1 MDITHPLSSSG
12 HLVNAM
18 VPVRKQCGSN
28 FVCNLEEPRKSTKIK
43 RNYHSTVVYVKGDA
57 FVVAGSAGKRVSL
70 FSCAKTDPW
79 VLLVAGVQLWDRLMS
94 WNQEN
99 IKPAMHPIR
108 LATVLLQ
115 CKDNLNGE
123 LNQLPHW
130 GLDMIDPYVDVVN
143 RTLLTDQ

>member
-1 MDITHPLSSSG
+1 M
-12 HLVNAM
+12 
-18 VPVRKQCGSN
+18 
-28 FVCNLEEPRKSTKIK
+28 
-43 RNYHSTVVYVKGDA
+43 VYVKGDA

-70 FSCAKTDPW
+70 FSCAKTDPR

-115 CKDNLNGE
+115 CKDSLNGE